1 MDDLASKLG
10 DMLNSPGALDQ
21 IKNLVGLLGS
31 NSSGQQSAGNSGSAP
46 SNAQLAGL
54 LSNLASNPQIAG
66 LLGGAANNPQPPAPQ
81 PEQKESTPG
90 VDGDMLQTIMKI
102 APLLSSVRQEDD
114 STRLLH
120 ALRPMLGS
128 ERQKK
133 LDEAIKLLQLM
144 RIMPLLKGNNLLGGL
159 F

>member
-10 DMLNSPGALDQ
+10 EMLNSPGALDQ
-21 IKNLVGLLGS
+21 IKSIAGLLGGSASGSQPAGNPSNTAS
-31 NSSGQQSAGNSGSAP
+31 NSP
-46 SNAQLAGL
+46 LAGIL
-54 LSNLASNPQIAG
+54 GNLASNPQLAG
-66 LLGGAANNPQPPAPQ
+66 LLGGVMNPQPPAPQ
-81 PEQKESTPG
+81 PEQQGSTPG
-90 VDGDMLQTIMKI
+90 VDGEMLQTIMKI
-102 APLLSSVRQEDD
+102 APLLSNFRQEDD

-120 ALRPMLGS
+120 ALRPMLGE

-144 RIMPLLKGNNLLGGL
+144 RILPLLKGSNLLGGL